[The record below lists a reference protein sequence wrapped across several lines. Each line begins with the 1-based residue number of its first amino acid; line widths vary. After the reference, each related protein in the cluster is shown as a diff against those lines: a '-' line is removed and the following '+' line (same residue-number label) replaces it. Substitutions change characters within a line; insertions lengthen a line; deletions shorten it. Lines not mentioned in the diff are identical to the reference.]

1 MNYVIVGN
9 GVAGIS
15 AAEAIRQLDPG
26 GRLTMIAAET
36 FPPYCRPMISLLL
49 EGAVTPEKLP
59 IRPPSF
65 YEQLQIQPILGD
77 SVVSLDVPNRMMHT
91 RQGRTVAFDRLLIAT
106 GADPNPIPAM
116 KPGMKNVFF
125 MRTEVQVRQM
135 LDVLPQVRQALVLG
149 GGLVG
154 FKAAYA
160 LLHRG
165 LQATMLIRSD
175 YPLAMQVDDQ
185 AGKMILKELVGHG
198 LEVKVGVDVTGFD
211 GVEKVTRA
219 HLSDGT
225 DLPCDLVI
233 VSKGVS
239 PALSF
244 VSGDQIKVNQ
254 GIVVDEYL
262 ATTAAGIFAA
272 GDVAEAR
279 DITRGTCRINAIWP
293 EAVDQ
298 GRLAGMNMAGRRV
311 AYRGSLGR
319 NVIRIFDLDV
329 MTGGLVH
336 PPAEPAYEVHSALDL
351 RRRTYR
357 KLVFHQDRLVGII
370 MVNAI
375 DQGGIL
381 LSLIRSRMPL
391 AIPREQMLSPAFNYR
406 TLLR

>member
-15 AAEAIRQLDPG
+15 AAEAIRQLDPS

-49 EGAVTPEKLP
+49 EGAVTREKLS
-59 IRPPSF
+59 IRSPSF

-77 SVVSLDVPNRMMHT
+77 SAVSLDLPNRMLHT
-91 RQGRTVAFDRLLIAT
+91 RQGRTEAYDKLLIAT

-116 KPGMKNVFF
+116 KPGMQNVFF
-125 MRTEVQVRQM
+125 MRTEAQVRQM
-135 LDVLPQVRQALVLG
+135 VDVLPQVRQALVLG

-165 LQATMLIRSD
+165 MPVTMLIRSD

-185 AGKMILKELVGHG
+185 AGKMILEELVGHG

-211 GVEKVTRA
+211 GSEKVTRA

-233 VSKGVS
+233 VGKGVS

-244 VSGDQIKVNQ
+244 VPQDQIKVNQ
-254 GIVVDEYL
+254 GILVDDYL
-262 ATTAAGIFAA
+262 ETTAAGIFAA

-279 DITRGTCRINAIWP
+279 DIIRGTCRINAIWP

-319 NVIRIFDLDV
+319 NVIRIFGLDV

-336 PPAEPAYEVHSALDL
+336 PPVEPAYEVLTSLDL

-357 KLVFHQDRLVGII
+357 KLVFHQDRLVGMI

-391 AIPREQMLSPAFNYR
+391 VIPHDQMLSPAFNYR